1 MDRPYVTVQV
11 RHFGTASY
19 ADLAPVLDAL
29 KAQYGSAG
37 ARVTAPDG
45 SGRGGGFSVPLDIVF
60 EVAERVGPVAAWVF
74 KDLIHEMTTDA
85 YRGVR
90 QAIVDFRERHRKPE
104 LGGWVMPFSIIVGGL
119 RFVVEPPLTADELAF
134 ALNTAHALADTLPDE
149 KVGNPKGPGGH
160 YYAWDAAARTWTG
173 PHHP

>member
-1 MDRPYVTVQV
+1 MDRPVVAVQV
-11 RHFGTASY
+11 RHFGAASY

-29 KAQYGSAG
+29 KAQHLSVG
-37 ARVTAPDG
+37 ARLTAPDG

-85 YRGVR
+85 YRAVR
-90 QAIVDFRERHRKPE
+90 QSIVDFRERHRQPE
-104 LGGWVMPFSIIVGGL
+104 LVGWAMPFSIIVGGL
-119 RFVVEPPLTADELAF
+119 RFVVDPPLTADELAVV
-134 ALNTAHALADTLPDE
+134 LNAAHGLADTLPDE
-149 KVGNPKGPGGH
+149 TVANPKGPGG
-160 YYAWDAAARTWTG
+160 YFYTWDAAATTWQG